1 VYALAMVYFGLRAR
15 ISQRSADLWLCILS
29 TALLTS
35 VKASNLPLIL
45 VAGILVVANWSL
57 LRNNW
62 RWSSMVLLLAAL
74 VSFLPM
80 AIMNKLYC
88 GDWLGTSIEVPHL
101 EMHKP
106 LIGLLGNSFQ
116 LLLNNFVP
124 PFFVLA
130 GWWNQHAALILPH
143 SFVTAMENN
152 FDIGFFWLGELPTED
167 WAGIGFGV
175 SMLLTISVLASFA
188 LRQHCHIASSS
199 DREIPAWLRY
209 CVLVAPWAAL
219 LAYCVKSGLVTAARL
234 ISPYYALLLPLLL
247 IPAGHAWIIRQRW
260 WRCLMWMVIALAVA
274 VAVVVPGRPL
284 WPAQTILSA
293 SVAAHPGQPLLARA
307 ARVYAVYGGRSD
319 PLAQVRALLPADV
332 KVVGFMGT
340 PDDIDI
346 SLWRPYGT
354 RRVEHFLV
362 KDSAEQ
368 IRARGIH
375 YAVVSGLNLEETGT
389 TLEAWLAKSN
399 AELVATTNAVVKVSD
414 GPRPWHIV
422 RFKN

>member
-1 VYALAMVYFGLRAR
+1 
-15 ISQRSADLWLCILS
+15 
-29 TALLTS
+29 
-35 VKASNLPLIL
+35 
-45 VAGILVVANWSL
+45 
-57 LRNNW
+57 
-62 RWSSMVLLLAAL
+62 
-74 VSFLPM
+74 
-80 AIMNKLYC
+80 
-88 GDWLGTSIEVPHL
+88 
-101 EMHKP
+101 
-106 LIGLLGNSFQ
+106 
-116 LLLNNFVP
+116 
-124 PFFVLA
+124 
-130 GWWNQHAALILPH
+130 
-143 SFVTAMENN
+143 MENN

-414 GPRPWHIV
+414 GPRLWHIV